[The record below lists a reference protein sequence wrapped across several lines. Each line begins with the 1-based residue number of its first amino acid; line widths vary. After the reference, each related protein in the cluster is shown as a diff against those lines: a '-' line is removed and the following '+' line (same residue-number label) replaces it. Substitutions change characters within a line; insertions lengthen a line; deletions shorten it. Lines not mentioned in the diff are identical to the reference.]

1 MRGGAMNIGNGNS
14 RSKASKELRSKA
26 RRQALGKLGA
36 LGAAGLFGFGN
47 SRAAE
52 TVGGCAVIPEET
64 QGPYLLRAIL
74 RNRAMVRKDIR
85 EGKAGIPLT
94 LRLKVQDVSKAC
106 RPIPNAAVYIW
117 HCDKDGGYSGYSS
130 RENGNHVGETYLRG
144 IQITD
149 ANGEVSFTTIFPGWY
164 PGRITHIHFQ
174 VYLNDNRAVSATATS
189 QLAFPQSVT
198 KAVYDTPLYRGRGQ
212 NTTVAD
218 FSEDGVFSDG
228 TAYQIAAVSGEPTQS
243 LEATLDIG
251 ISG

>member
-1 MRGGAMNIGNGNS
+1 MNIGNGNS
-14 RSKASKELRSKA
+14 RSKVGKALRSKA

-52 TVGGCAVIPEET
+52 TVGACTVIPEET

-74 RNRAMVRKDIR
+74 RNPAMVRKDIR

-94 LRLKVQDVSKAC
+94 LRLKVQNVNNGC
-106 RPIPNAAVYIW
+106 RPIANAAVYIW
-117 HCDKDGGYSGYSS
+117 HCDKDGSYSGYSS
-130 RENGNHVGETYLRG
+130 RENGNHADETYLRG

-149 ANGEVSFTTIFPGWY
+149 RNGEVSFTTIFPGWY

-174 VYLNDNRAVSATATS
+174 VYLNDNRAVAATVTS
-189 QLAFPQSVT
+189 QLAFPQNVT
-198 KAVYDTPLYRGRGQ
+198 KAVYDTPLYRARGQ
-212 NTTVAD
+212 NKTVAD
-218 FSEDGVFSDG
+218 FREDGVFSDG
-228 TAYQIAAVSGEPTQS
+228 TAHQIAAVSGDPRQS
-243 LEATLDIG
+243 LNATLAIG